1 MTTLINRR
9 TLMLTTGAI
18 AAAGLLSACSSETS
32 NSELALPNGLEE
44 RSLGDPDA
52 PIKMIEYA
60 SMTCPH
66 CATFHNRTYKAL
78 KEQYIDTGKVYFS
91 FREFPLDQLAAT
103 VAVLARCAP
112 EDRFFDVVDV
122 FFRSQGTWRTNNE
135 TYEKIVEIAKQLGFT
150 KQSVDACL
158 TNQDVIAGVNAI
170 RTHGAEVLK
179 VDATP
184 TFFINGKKVPG
195 AVTIAMLEEE
205 FKPYL

>member
-18 AAAGLLSACSSETS
+18 AAAGLLSACSSDTS
-32 NSELALPNGLEE
+32 NNELALPDGLQE
-44 RSLGDPDA
+44 RSLGDPNA

-66 CATFHNRTYKAL
+66 CATFHNRTYKTL

-91 FREFPLDQLAAT
+91 FREFPLDQLAAS

-122 FFRSQGTWRTNNE
+122 FFRSQGTWRTNNGA
-135 TYEKIVEIAKQLGFT
+135 YEKIVEIAKQLGFT